1 VQRLNIIIT
10 AYQAF
15 LDKIRG
21 HDDVSFRAGRRLLA
35 AEIHRR
41 ADAEA
46 ALAQPAISQ
55 TGL

>member
-21 HDDVSFRAGRRLLA
+21 PDDASFALVVDLLA
-35 AEIHRR
+35 A
-41 ADAEA
+41 
-46 ALAQPAISQ
+46 
-55 TGL
+55 

>member
-21 HDDVSFRAGRRLLA
+21 HDDVSLVLVVGLLA

>member
-1 VQRLNIIIT
+1 MQRLNIIIT